1 MADIVQRL
9 GTDLK
14 AGLSSDQVQGARLQY
29 GPNELAEDKR
39 VSVAALL
46 FAQLKEFLILLLIAA
61 AIISAAVGEV
71 VDAIVIIAIVVL
83 SAVSSVI
90 QELKAE
96 KAIEALKKMSVST
109 ARVIRGGR
117 EQRIAASELVPGDI
131 MVLEAG
137 DRVPAD
143 GRIFEAV
150 DLRADE
156 SLLTGESTPVEKSTI
171 DTLDPGVSLGDRSNM
186 LFSSTTVLTGRAL
199 AVAVAT
205 GMRTE
210 VGKIASMMTELEQEE
225 TPLQKRLAALGK
237 RLGMIG
243 VSICAL
249 IFLIGVV
256 RGIGIFEMFMTSIS
270 LAVAAV
276 PEGLPAI
283 VTVVLALGV
292 QRMSRENAIVRRL
305 SAVETLGS
313 ATVICS
319 DKTGTLTQNKMTVRR
334 VATFDGVLDVAAEE
348 AGSDGLLGP
357 ADPATGLTGGC
368 ELQRLIEASVLCNN
382 SSLDFSDEGS
392 GPPGILGDPT
402 EGALLI
408 LGLRFGLRRE
418 GLLSTY
424 PRIAEIPFDSDRKRM
439 TTVHSDAGTAV
450 AYVKGAFDSVIE
462 LSSHHLACG
471 EERPLDDRS
480 SAYWRTV
487 NDELAGSGMRVLA
500 VAMKKLG
507 DADAYCGR
515 ALWQEEIES
524 SLTFIGL
531 VAMIDPP
538 REEALLAVQ
547 RCRTAGI
554 IPVMITG
561 DHASTASA
569 IARELGILD
578 GCGRVL
584 GGTELDSMSD
594 DALER
599 DVLQFRVYSRVS
611 PHHKMK
617 IVTALQKSG
626 EIVAMTGDGVN
637 DAPALKKAD
646 IGVAMGVTG
655 TDVAKEASDMVLAD
669 DNFATIVNAVEQGR
683 VIFDNIRKAVYYL
696 VSCNTGELIAILTA
710 IVVGLSRPLEAI
722 QILWVNLVTDGPPA
736 LALGVETGEPDTMRR
751 PPRDPKE
758 GVFTRDG
765 VWAVFAYGLCMG
777 ILTLIGYYVGSRSAS
792 PDAVAAGRTMAFGVL
807 VFAQLFHAFNIR
819 CGIGSVFT
827 RSPLGNRPL
836 LLSLA
841 ASVALQLVVMLYP
854 PLMRVFKATEL
865 AGWQWAAVVGLAA
878 VMVPAAECVKWVL
891 RRLGGR
897 AARGG
902 VQV

>member
-1 MADIVQRL
+1 MFADWHTVGMADIVQRL

-156 SLLTGESTPVEKSTI
+156 SLLTGESTPVEKRAI
-171 DTLDPGVSLGDRSNM
+171 DTLDPGVSLGDRANM

-256 RGIGIFEMFMTSIS
+256 RGIEIFEMFMTSIS

-292 QRMSRENAIVRRL
+292 QRMSRENAIIRRL

-319 DKTGTLTQNKMTVRR
+319 DKTGTLTENKMT
-334 VATFDGVLDVAAEE
+334 
-348 AGSDGLLGP
+348 
-357 ADPATGLTGGC
+357 
-368 ELQRLIEASVLCNN
+368 
-382 SSLDFSDEGS
+382 
-392 GPPGILGDPT
+392 
-402 EGALLI
+402 
-408 LGLRFGLRRE
+408 
-418 GLLSTY
+418 
-424 PRIAEIPFDSDRKRM
+424 
-439 TTVHSDAGTAV
+439 
-450 AYVKGAFDSVIE
+450 
-462 LSSHHLACG
+462 
-471 EERPLDDRS
+471 
-480 SAYWRTV
+480 
-487 NDELAGSGMRVLA
+487 
-500 VAMKKLG
+500 
-507 DADAYCGR
+507 
-515 ALWQEEIES
+515 
-524 SLTFIGL
+524 
-531 VAMIDPP
+531 
-538 REEALLAVQ
+538 
-547 RCRTAGI
+547 
-554 IPVMITG
+554 
-561 DHASTASA
+561 
-569 IARELGILD
+569 
-578 GCGRVL
+578 
-584 GGTELDSMSD
+584 
-594 DALER
+594 
-599 DVLQFRVYSRVS
+599 
-611 PHHKMK
+611 
-617 IVTALQKSG
+617 
-626 EIVAMTGDGVN
+626 
-637 DAPALKKAD
+637 
-646 IGVAMGVTG
+646 
-655 TDVAKEASDMVLAD
+655 
-669 DNFATIVNAVEQGR
+669 
-683 VIFDNIRKAVYYL
+683 
-696 VSCNTGELIAILTA
+696 
-710 IVVGLSRPLEAI
+710 
-722 QILWVNLVTDGPPA
+722 
-736 LALGVETGEPDTMRR
+736 
-751 PPRDPKE
+751 
-758 GVFTRDG
+758 
-765 VWAVFAYGLCMG
+765 
-777 ILTLIGYYVGSRSAS
+777 
-792 PDAVAAGRTMAFGVL
+792 
-807 VFAQLFHAFNIR
+807 
-819 CGIGSVFT
+819 
-827 RSPLGNRPL
+827 
-836 LLSLA
+836 
-841 ASVALQLVVMLYP
+841 
-854 PLMRVFKATEL
+854 
-865 AGWQWAAVVGLAA
+865 
-878 VMVPAAECVKWVL
+878 
-891 RRLGGR
+891 
-897 AARGG
+897 
-902 VQV
+902 